1 MEFIEVSNVSFAY
14 DEIDEDNSTPPKSVL
29 NNVSLSIKKGEY
41 LVILGHN
48 GCGKS
53 TLAKHLNG
61 ILLPSEGTVTIDGMN
76 TVDED
81 KIFDIRKKVGL
92 VFQNPDDQLVASIVE
107 EDVAFGPENLGVKP
121 EEIRLR
127 VDNALKT
134 VGMYEYKDYT
144 AHKLSGGQKQRV
156 AIAGILAMEPDCLV
170 LDEPTAMLDPKGRQE
185 VLQTIDKLNREKNI
199 TIVLITHFMSEA
211 VRADRVVVMDKGKIL
226 LEGTP
231 QKVLTQVEL
240 LKKHRLDASQ
250 ATQLC
255 HKLSS
260 SGVKF
265 DSLPLTTESCIEAL
279 DNVLKDKN

>member
-14 DEIDEDNSTPPKSVL
+14 DEIDEDNSTPPESVL